1 MGIFTNTIKYE
12 VKPNNTGYLF
22 RDHVFEKTLGPGFH
36 EVKDNLNETS
46 MYVLP
51 TASKLIY
58 IPNQE
63 VLSKDNVALRF
74 SFHILYSISEGEK
87 FLTNFSLD
95 KNMIAVIAEAE
106 QRISSAVQIIIRNK
120 ISGFDCESLNE
131 NRAALTNFETDEMEK
146 ELEGLGVKLAQVQL
160 RDMTFPKSIQDLFAK
175 HLEAK
180 IRSKADLENARTAVA
195 TARALKNA
203 SELMKDDENIRFF
216 QTLETINKIAEKGKH
231 TFMIG
236 ELKLTK

>member
-1 MGIFTNTIKYE
+1 MALFTTTYE
-12 VKPNNTGYLF
+12 VKPNTMGFLF
-22 RDHVFEKTLGPGFH
+22 RNNVFEKSLTPGFH
-36 EVKDNLNETS
+36 DVSDFRKRTVLYS
-46 MYVLP
+46 LP
-51 TASKLIY
+51 TTSKLIY
-58 IPNQE
+58 VPNQE

-95 KNMIAVIAEAE
+95 KNMLVVLAEAE
-106 QRISSAVQIIIRNK
+106 QRISSVVQIIIRNK
-120 ISGFDCESLNE
+120 ISAFDCESLNE
-131 NRAALTNFETDEMEK
+131 NRASLTNFETDEMEK
-146 ELEGLGVKLAQVQL
+146 EIEGLGVKLAQVQL
-160 RDMTFPKSIQDLFAK
+160 RDMTFPKSIQDLFSK

-216 QTLETINKIAEKGKH
+216 QTLETINKIAEKGRH

-236 ELKLTK
+236 DLKLTK